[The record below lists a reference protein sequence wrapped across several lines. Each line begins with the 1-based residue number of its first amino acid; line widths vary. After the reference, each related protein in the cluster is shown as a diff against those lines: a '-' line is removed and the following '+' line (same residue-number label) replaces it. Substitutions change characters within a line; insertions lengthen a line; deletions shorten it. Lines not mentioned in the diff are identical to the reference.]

1 MQLSYIYAVEN
12 ESAVWHL
19 AQHRNIKKHFSHV
32 CQCLVNYIETLNIRR
47 VPIFEIEGAC
57 PHRKPFGFN
66 WIRLCVKNNGT
77 IWIPTLAWERER
89 EISSAVGVLSPYFS
103 VLLVIL
109 SGSKT
114 TSEYLHNSHS
124 QDILCRVNISNTRGD
139 PLRQLQNK
147 SLCPKDIRFRAH
159 ILNTQGDH
167 YRQH

>member
-89 EISSAVGVLSPYFS
+89 ENHHTIIIRKSIELRNIYV
-103 VLLVIL
+103 
-109 SGSKT
+109 SKF
-114 TSEYLHNSHS
+114 
-124 QDILCRVNISNTRGD
+124 D
-139 PLRQLQNK
+139 
-147 SLCPKDIRFRAH
+147 
-159 ILNTQGDH
+159 
-167 YRQH
+167 

>member
-47 VPIFEIEGAC
+47 VPIFEIESAC

-77 IWIPTLAWERER
+77 IWIPTLAWERKRER
-89 EISSAVGVLSPYFS
+89 SSAVGVLSDASQNYEHES
-103 VLLVIL
+103 ER
-109 SGSKT
+109 KT
-114 TSEYLHNSHS
+114 
-124 QDILCRVNISNTRGD
+124 RVEEDVFQRWG
-139 PLRQLQNK
+139 
-147 SLCPKDIRFRAH
+147 RFWFWNEDDERRKRE
-159 ILNTQGDH
+159 QH
-167 YRQH
+167 YYYYY

>member
-77 IWIPTLAWERER
+77 IGIPTLAWERER
-89 EISSAVGVLSPYFS
+89 ERSSAVGVLSDASQNYEHES
-103 VLLVIL
+103 ER
-109 SGSKT
+109 KT
-114 TSEYLHNSHS
+114 
-124 QDILCRVNISNTRGD
+124 RVEEDVFQRWG
-139 PLRQLQNK
+139 
-147 SLCPKDIRFRAH
+147 RFWFWNEDDER
-159 ILNTQGDH
+159 
-167 YRQH
+167 RKREQH

>member
-89 EISSAVGVLSPYFS
+89 ERSSAVGVLSDAQNYEHES
-103 VLLVIL
+103 ER
-109 SGSKT
+109 KT
-114 TSEYLHNSHS
+114 
-124 QDILCRVNISNTRGD
+124 RVEEDVFQRWG
-139 PLRQLQNK
+139 
-147 SLCPKDIRFRAH
+147 RFWFWNENDERCKRE
-159 ILNTQGDH
+159 Q
-167 YRQH
+167 Q

>member
-89 EISSAVGVLSPYFS
+89 ERSSAVGVLSDAQNYEHES
-103 VLLVIL
+103 ER
-109 SGSKT
+109 KT
-114 TSEYLHNSHS
+114 
-124 QDILCRVNISNTRGD
+124 RVEEDVFQRWG
-139 PLRQLQNK
+139 
-147 SLCPKDIRFRAH
+147 RFWFWNEDDERRKRE
-159 ILNTQGDH
+159 Q
-167 YRQH
+167 Q